1 MTAVNTSPGVTAT
14 LAEFVAQ
21 TTLEHVP
28 DQARTRLTQ
37 CLLDFVGV
45 AAAGSQHAESS
56 PPLRA
61 ALRGLVTG
69 GDTTVVADAEPW
81 PAPYAA
87 LLNGAYAHSLDF
99 DDTHIASGLHPGAAV
114 IPAAL
119 ATAERTD
126 ATGEELLTALAVGYE
141 VCCRLGAA
149 LGHGAYQRGF
159 HPTAIAGLIGAT
171 AAAGRLLGLNAD
183 GGGNAIGL
191 AGSMAAGSMQYLANG
206 AENKRLHPGLAAHNA
221 VLAASFAAAGLRGA
235 AEAIEG
241 GLGLLHAYTEE
252 PHPDRLIDDL
262 GATWL
267 LEGTGIKPYP
277 SCRLTHGTID
287 AALQV
292 RRELATSPA
301 PDAAVHLAISPPA
314 DLLVGGTDPR
324 KRAPQNSVDGQ
335 FSAVFQAAVALLDG
349 QVDWDSYQ
357 RSADPDL
364 RDLTARIELVTDATL
379 PEAGAEITVTSGHH
393 THTARIEQP
402 SGEPGTDLS
411 WDLVQTKFD
420 GLTGHVLPG
429 TVAATVADLAG
440 CPSARTLIRQ
450 LRTPIPTSTDTKD
463 HP

>member
-1 MTAVNTSPGVTAT
+1 MADSTAVGATAILADFVSRIT
-14 LAEFVAQ
+14 LSE
-21 TTLEHVP
+21 VP
-28 DQARTRLTQ
+28 DQACTRLAQ
-37 CLLDFVGV
+37 CLLDFIGV

-69 GDTTVVADAEPW
+69 GDTTVVADPEPW

-119 ATAERTD
+119 SIAERTD
-126 ATGEELLTALAVGYE
+126 ASGADLLTALAVGYE

-171 AAAGRLLGLNAD
+171 SAASRLLGLDAT
-183 GGGNAIGL
+183 GVAQAIGL

-206 AENKRLHPGLAAHNA
+206 AENKRLHPGMAAHNA

-241 GLGLLHAYTEE
+241 GLGLLHAYSEE
-252 PHPDRLIDDL
+252 PHPDRLTDAL

-277 SCRLTHGTID
+277 SCRLTHGSID

-292 RRELATSPA
+292 RGQLAGSPA
-301 PDAAVHLAISPPA
+301 PDATVHLAISPPA

-349 QVDWDSYQ
+349 HVDWDSYG
-357 RSADPDL
+357 RIADPDL
-364 RDLTARIELVTDATL
+364 RDLTARIELVTDPTL
-379 PEAGAEITVTSGHH
+379 PEAGAELTVTSGHD
-393 THTARIEQP
+393 TRTARIEQP

-411 WDLVQTKFD
+411 WDLVRTKYE
-420 GLTGHVLPG
+420 GLTGHVLPAG
-429 TVAATVADLAG
+429 VAAAVPDLAA
-440 CPSARTLIRQ
+440 CSSARVLIRQ
-450 LRTPIPTSTDTKD
+450 LRTPIPTPADTKD
-463 HP
+463 NP